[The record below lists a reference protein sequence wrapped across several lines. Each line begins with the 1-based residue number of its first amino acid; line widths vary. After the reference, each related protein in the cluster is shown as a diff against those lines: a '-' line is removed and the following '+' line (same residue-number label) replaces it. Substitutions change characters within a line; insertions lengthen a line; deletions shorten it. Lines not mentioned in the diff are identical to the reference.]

1 MCRPAP
7 PSPAGYAT
15 LSEAHAAA
23 CAQKLLEETVEPAF
37 NTNRG
42 ERIAAP
48 IGSSLISVVGNVT
61 ATAKWPSIG
70 CPPIIWIPQGNH
82 VGHQLVD
89 FGAAEVEIHL
99 SRIVM
104 RAT

>member
-1 MCRPAP
+1 MCRPAR

-23 CAQKLLEETVEPAF
+23 CARKLREKTVGPTF
-37 NTNRG
+37 NTNRNG
-42 ERIAAP
+42 RIAP
-48 IGSSLISVVGNVT
+48 IGSSLIWVVGNVT
-61 ATAKWPSIG
+61 ETAKWPSIG